1 MQKSTLSTRSTRSAL
16 ASSCLNCSRA
26 VWRHQRLRRRLQRS
40 RKPKLRLRREKSSDQ
55 AKSCAKGDMRD
66 SKRPLQRL
74 DCMQDRTE
82 PLHFSAYFSEVRA
95 RWQRQPD
102 FEAQSSLCWY
112 QKMEGVVCP
121 MKKYRRLWSWKH
133 VVGNTMRTVTEPT
146 IQLYTPTDRDIS

>member
-1 MQKSTLSTRSTRSAL
+1 
-16 ASSCLNCSRA
+16 
-26 VWRHQRLRRRLQRS
+26 
-40 RKPKLRLRREKSSDQ
+40 
-55 AKSCAKGDMRD
+55 MRD
-66 SKRPLQRL
+66 SKRRL
-74 DCMQDRTE
+74 DCMQDRTD

-146 IQLYTPTDRDIS
+146 IQLYTRTDRDIS